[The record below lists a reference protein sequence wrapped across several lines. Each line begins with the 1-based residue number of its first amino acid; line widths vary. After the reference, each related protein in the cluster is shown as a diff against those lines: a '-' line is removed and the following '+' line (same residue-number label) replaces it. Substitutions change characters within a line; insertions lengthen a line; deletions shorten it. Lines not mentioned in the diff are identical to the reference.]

1 MENTQMKCKICG
13 KELRDGAKICGKCG
27 TKIEDKGTESLTA
40 EKNSN
45 QCSVCGKELKTG
57 VKFCSKCGAKVEQLL
72 DSSEKQ
78 IIDDKRKDKTEKE
91 NSSFI
96 SIKISGGENGIA
108 NPFFLNGEDPC
119 EAILHPKLSPLKKKK
134 SITSEIRY
142 KHLENIKQQEE
153 ERLRREAKEAEER
166 RREEEER
173 QRKEEEERLRREA
186 EEAEERRRKVE
197 EADRIYREE
206 MDRKL
211 AEIEPIQEN
220 IIPDEE
226 SIIHNA
232 ETELEKSSVP
242 VQKQAYVT
250 PAEAHAAAQQFR
262 NGFRTERVEK
272 LAKAKPRKL

>member
-1 MENTQMKCKICG
+1 MKCKICG

-173 QRKEEEERLRREA
+173 QRKEEEERLRGEAKEA

>member
-1 MENTQMKCKICG
+1 MKCKICG

-153 ERLRREAKEAEER
+153 ERLRREA
-166 RREEEER
+166 
-173 QRKEEEERLRREA
+173 
-186 EEAEERRRKVE
+186 
-197 EADRIYREE
+197 
-206 MDRKL
+206 
-211 AEIEPIQEN
+211 
-220 IIPDEE
+220 
-226 SIIHNA
+226 
-232 ETELEKSSVP
+232 
-242 VQKQAYVT
+242 
-250 PAEAHAAAQQFR
+250 
-262 NGFRTERVEK
+262 
-272 LAKAKPRKL
+272 

>member
-1 MENTQMKCKICG
+1 MKCKICG

-186 EEAEERRRKVE
+186 EEAEERRRE
-197 EADRIYREE
+197 EEE
-206 MDRKL
+206 RQRK
-211 AEIEPIQEN
+211 
-220 IIPDEE
+220 EE
-226 SIIHNA
+226 
-232 ETELEKSSVP
+232 
-242 VQKQAYVT
+242 
-250 PAEAHAAAQQFR
+250 
-262 NGFRTERVEK
+262 
-272 LAKAKPRKL
+272 